1 MSETGR
7 AELHSAH
14 AGAHRSLHNKLGTV
28 FILQAVAISCATLLG
43 IYATAA
49 VLEDVLIRRALKDEA
64 GHFVKVLER
73 DPLASEPDTFNMQG
87 YLVASTNHARKVKA
101 IPEEISALPIGFH
114 NLRLSDGRRPLIYVS
129 QSRHGRL
136 TLLFDQ
142 QNVGKLALLF
152 GLAPL
157 VLVLI
162 FIYITSLAAYRFS
175 RRAISPVIWL
185 ANEVRSW
192 DPKTPDCTALT
203 PERMPSDL
211 EGETQV
217 LAEALRGYSA
227 RISELVERERTFTRD
242 ASHELRSP
250 LTVIKLA
257 AEVLLTDGE
266 LDPFVERNLRRI
278 DTASR
283 DMEALIEAFLLLAR
297 DSASGLP
304 QESLNI
310 NSIIREEIE
319 RAAPL
324 LAQKRVEISFVEPY
338 QLTLVGP
345 SKVVAV
351 MIGNLLRNACR
362 YTDAGSVTVT
372 IQDRNVCIQDT
383 GRGMSAQDMEN
394 IFQPFFRGQGAPRG
408 GHGVGLTIVRRLS
421 DRFNWPVEF
430 HSELGVGTRVSIS
443 FSEAKIEASD

>member
-1 MSETGR
+1 MTEMGR
-7 AELHSAH
+7 ADLSSAH
-14 AGAHRSLHNKLGTV
+14 LTTHRSLHTKLGTV
-28 FILQAVAISCATLLG
+28 FILQAVAVSCATLLG

-64 GHFVKVLER
+64 GHYEKVLDH
-73 DPLASEPDTFNMQG
+73 DPLAAEPNTFNMQG
-87 YLVASTNHARKVKA
+87 YLVPSANHARQVKP
-101 IPEEISALPIGFH
+101 IPEELSGLPLGFH
-114 NLRLSDGRRPLIYVS
+114 NLRLSDSRRPLIYVS
-129 QSRHGRL
+129 QGRHGRL

-185 ANEVRSW
+185 ANEVSRW
-192 DPKTPDCTALT
+192 DPKTPDCSALT
-203 PERMPSDL
+203 PEHMPSDL

-257 AEVLLTDGE
+257 SEVLLTDGE
-266 LDPFVERNLRRI
+266 LDPFIERNLRRI
-278 DTASR
+278 DAASR

-304 QESLNI
+304 QEFLNI

-324 LAQKRVEISFVEPY
+324 LTQKRVELSFIEPY
-338 QLTLVGP
+338 QLTLFGP
-345 SKVVAV
+345 SKVVSV

-372 IQDRNVCIQDT
+372 IEEKCVCIQDT

-421 DRFNWPVEF
+421 DRFNWPVQF
-430 HSELGVGTRVSIS
+430 HSELGVGTRASIC
-443 FSEAKIEASD
+443 FADATIATSD